1 MRRTS
6 LPSTELGH
14 ELAISEKKDQV
25 RSNTMKLLSQA
36 NKLTETDVNSLQGH
50 CQNILGGSFNRENWR
65 SPIGEANE
73 QMDERVQKKS
83 SQGEND
89 TFYFAPKS
97 IWMKD

>member
-1 MRRTS
+1 
-6 LPSTELGH
+6 L
-14 ELAISEKKDQV
+14 EK
-25 RSNTMKLLSQA
+25 
-36 NKLTETDVNSLQGH
+36 
-50 CQNILGGSFNRENWR
+50 
-65 SPIGEANE
+65 PIGEANE

>member
-1 MRRTS
+1 
-6 LPSTELGH
+6 
-14 ELAISEKKDQV
+14 
-25 RSNTMKLLSQA
+25 MKLLSQA

-50 CQNILGGSFNRENWR
+50 CQSILGGSFNREKLEK
-65 SPIGEANE
+65 PIGEANE
-73 QMDERVQKKS
+73 QMDERVQKKKS